1 VRDVP
6 IVTSM
11 HNEEHIQVDLLEVL
25 REEIAKLLVA
35 DDVSEEEKLSRLE
48 LARQILNGEILDSDI
63 LEGSEG

>member
-1 VRDVP
+1 VRDVD

-63 LEGSEG
+63 LEGSEE

>member
-1 VRDVP
+1 
-6 IVTSM
+6 M